1 MQLHENE
8 TKDRGNAVQN
18 ENKRPTIGRID
29 TVYFF
34 DASLVSN
41 QTSWKKMIEVWDLTK
56 IGY

>member
-29 TVYFF
+29 TV
-34 DASLVSN
+34 
-41 QTSWKKMIEVWDLTK
+41 
-56 IGY
+56 